1 MRHNIFSYS
10 QEVAVKLG
18 LTLPDLLILQWMA
31 DFFPTSKVVKHKV
44 GNKIYFWVNYEKLLK
59 DLPILN
65 VSKDRLYRWLKSLTD
80 SHVLEH
86 YTLRNQDGT
95 FSLYRFG
102 DNYEALL
109 GYGDIEENVAPVESE
124 EKPKAEKTTKKR
136 SYSEVFEAEENVYI
150 KEALSK
156 WLKVCKDRGVKFN
169 IVTSYKEDS
178 ATTGKFP
185 VPQKKKKGIRAD
197 VRSQEGA
204 PCRQHRPDAF
214 GGGRSEGKIGPPRH
228 AARLCGLRHDPLVQ
242 VHAP

>member
-169 IVTSYKEDS
+169 IRTVKKWAETLRKEAKENPTVALKIVDQSVENAWNNLYPLKSKADS
-178 ATTGKFP
+178 KVVSTPYDPAELARDD
-185 VPQKKKKGIRAD
+185 KGN
-197 VRSQEGA
+197 
-204 PCRQHRPDAF
+204 
-214 GGGRSEGKIGPPRH
+214 
-228 AARLCGLRHDPLVQ
+228 LRVF
-242 VHAP
+242 

>member
-1 MRHNIFSYS
+1 MIQLNFLNA
-10 QEVAVKLG
+10 VAEDDGSGLIVNGKELTHVISLALGTIKRIPGRYDYLKTEDRSKPFKSKLCNVSVTIDNRSTDITETITFDDG
-18 LTLPDLLILQWMA
+18 
-31 DFFPTSKVVKHKV
+31 
-44 GNKIYFWVNYEKLLK
+44 GKLLK

-169 IVTSYKEDS
+169 IRTVKKWAETLRKE
-178 ATTGKFP
+178 AKENPT
-185 VPQKKKKGIRAD
+185 VAL
-197 VRSQEGA
+197 
-204 PCRQHRPDAF
+204 
-214 GGGRSEGKIGPPRH
+214 KIVDQSVEN
-228 AARLCGLRHDPLVQ
+228 AWNNL
-242 VHAP
+242 

>member
-1 MRHNIFSYS
+1 MS
-10 QEVAVKLG
+10 
-18 LTLPDLLILQWMA
+18 T
-31 DFFPTSKVVKHKV
+31 
-44 GNKIYFWVNYEKLLK
+44 
-59 DLPILN
+59 
-65 VSKDRLYRWLKSLTD
+65 DRLYRWLKSLTD

-169 IVTSYKEDS
+169 IRTV
-178 ATTGKFP
+178 
-185 VPQKKKKGIRAD
+185 KKLSLI
-197 VRSQEGA
+197 
-204 PCRQHRPDAF
+204 H
-214 GGGRSEGKIGPPRH
+214 I
-228 AARLCGLRHDPLVQ
+228 
-242 VHAP
+242 

>member
-65 VSKDRLYRWLKSLTD
+65 VSKDRIYRWLKSLTD
-80 SHVLEH
+80 SRVLEH

-109 GYGDIEENVAPVESE
+109 GYGDVDESVAPVESE

-136 SYSEVFEAEENVYI
+136 SYSEVFDADENVYI

-156 WLKVCKDRGVKFN
+156 WLKVCKDRGIKFN
-169 IVTSYKEDS
+169 IRIVKKWAEILRKEAKENSTVALKIVDQSVENAWNNLYPLKSKADS
-178 ATTGKFP
+178 KVVSTPYDPA
-185 VPQKKKKGIRAD
+185 
-197 VRSQEGA
+197 EL
-204 PCRQHRPDAF
+204 
-214 GGGRSEGKIGPPRH
+214 
-228 AARLCGLRHDPLVQ
+228 ARDESGNLKVF
-242 VHAP
+242 